1 MTSLD
6 LIFGII
12 LLIFTIWG
20 MFKGLLWTLVRI
32 LSLAGVILIIST
44 FGEDFRYKL
53 GDMLNVS
60 PAIATVIAYVLI
72 FVVMMIIASFL
83 AVVFRKL
90 LPSIIALS
98 VASLLLSLEF
108 YLLHAPDVAIAEAAI
123 GAGLTMAIFIF
134 AIRGTR

>member
-1 MTSLD
+1 MSS
-6 LIFGII
+6 FVEI
-12 LLIFTIWG
+12 LH
-20 MFKGLLWTLVRI
+20 
-32 LSLAGVILIIST
+32 IST
-44 FGEDFRYKL
+44 L
-53 GDMLNVS
+53 
-60 PAIATVIAYVLI
+60 A
-72 FVVMMIIASFL
+72 MMIIASFL
-83 AVVFRKL
+83 AVVFKKL

>member
-1 MTSLD
+1 MSS
-6 LIFGII
+6 F
-12 LLIFTIWG
+12 
-20 MFKGLLWTLVRI
+20 
-32 LSLAGVILIIST
+32 
-44 FGEDFRYKL
+44 
-53 GDMLNVS
+53 
-60 PAIATVIAYVLI
+60 
-72 FVVMMIIASFL
+72 VMMIIASFL

>member
-1 MTSLD
+1 MSS
-6 LIFGII
+6 FVEII
-12 LLIFTIWG
+12 H
-20 MFKGLLWTLVRI
+20 
-32 LSLAGVILIIST
+32 IST
-44 FGEDFRYKL
+44 L
-53 GDMLNVS
+53 
-60 PAIATVIAYVLI
+60 
-72 FVVMMIIASFL
+72 VMMIIASFL
-83 AVVFRKL
+83 AVVFRQL